1 MIAPPDIKTPEQYLA
16 SLDEPRRSDVRALH
30 DAIRKAA
37 PKLKPEMIGGM
48 LGFGKY
54 HYKYASGHEC
64 DTGVVV
70 IASQKQHIGLYLGC
84 SGGMEYMGAK
94 AKEGL
99 GKVSVGKGCIRF
111 KKLADLDLKV
121 AMELVK
127 QAAKD
132 HQETARKSG

>member
-1 MIAPPDIKTPEQYLA
+1 MIASPEIKTPEQYFA
-16 SLDEPRRSDVRALH
+16 SIAEPRRSDVRALH
-30 DAIRKAA
+30 DAICKAV

-48 LGFGKY
+48 LGYGKY
-54 HYKYASGHEC
+54 HYKYASGHEG

-70 IASQKQHIGLYLGC
+70 IASQKQHISLYLGC
-84 SGGMEYMGAK
+84 SGGMEHMGAK
-94 AKEGL
+94 AKECL

-127 QAAKD
+127 QSAK
-132 HQETARKSG
+132 

>member
-1 MIAPPDIKTPEQYLA
+1 MIASPNIKTPEQYLA
-16 SLDEPRRSDVRALH
+16 SLDEPRRSDMRALH
-30 DAIRKAA
+30 EAIRRAV

-54 HYKYASGHEC
+54 HYKYASGHEG

-84 SGGMEYMGAK
+84 SGGMEYEGAK
-94 AKEGL
+94 ATRGL

-127 QAAKD
+127 QAVKQLQNAGK
-132 HQETARKSG
+132 KSG

>member
-1 MIAPPDIKTPEQYLA
+1 MIAPPEIKTPAQYFE
-16 SLDEPRRSDVRALH
+16 SLDEPRRSDMRALH
-30 DAIRKAA
+30 DAICKAV

-48 LGFGKY
+48 FGYGKY
-54 HYKYASGHEC
+54 HYKYASGHEG

-84 SGGMEYMGAK
+84 SGGMEYMSAK

-99 GKVSVGKGCIRF
+99 AKVSVGKGCIRF

-127 QAAKD
+127 LSAKH
-132 HQETARKSG
+132 HQETARQSG